1 MDVTFLRPQKTA
13 NIMSIKGISGSKS
26 SIEKRNN
33 ANKKAGSHNL
43 LSFDNGIV
51 LANTMNM
58 KRYLPVLVLL
68 LLTALNSQIFAQ
80 GDVIDQVKET
90 IKAGSAKELS
100 KYLNQ
105 TVDVTLD
112 GGVQSYSKAQAEFV
126 FRDFFKQHPPSEFS
140 IIHQGSSKGGQPFAI
155 GQFKSGGETYRVFMK
170 IKAINSQQL
179 VHEISFAKE

>member
-1 MDVTFLRPQKTA
+1 
-13 NIMSIKGISGSKS
+13 
-26 SIEKRNN
+26 
-33 ANKKAGSHNL
+33 
-43 LSFDNGIV
+43 
-51 LANTMNM
+51 MNM
-58 KRYLPVLVLL
+58 KRFLPAMVLL
-68 LLTALNSQIFAQ
+68 LISFQSFLTYAQ
-80 GDVIDQVKET
+80 ADVIDQVKET

-105 TVDVTLD
+105 TVDVTLE
-112 GGVQSYSKAQAEFV
+112 GNAPQSYSKAQAEFV

-179 VHEISFAKE
+179 IHEISFAKE

>member
-1 MDVTFLRPQKTA
+1 
-13 NIMSIKGISGSKS
+13 
-26 SIEKRNN
+26 
-33 ANKKAGSHNL
+33 
-43 LSFDNGIV
+43 
-51 LANTMNM
+51 MNM
-58 KRYLPVLVLL
+58 RRSLPALILLISLQSVL
-68 LLTALNSQIFAQ
+68 TFAQ
-80 GDVIDQVKET
+80 GDVIDQVKQT

-112 GGVQSYSKAQAEFV
+112 GAVQSYSKAQAEFV

-155 GQFKSGGETYRVFMK
+155 GQFISGGDTYRVFMK
-170 IKAINSQQL
+170 IKAINNQQL